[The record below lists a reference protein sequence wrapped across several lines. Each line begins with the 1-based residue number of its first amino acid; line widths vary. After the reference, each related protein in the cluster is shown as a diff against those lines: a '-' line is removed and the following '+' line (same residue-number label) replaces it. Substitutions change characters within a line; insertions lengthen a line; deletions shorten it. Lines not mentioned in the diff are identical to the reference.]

1 MNNLK
6 IFLCIENSYPRC
18 RPVFFLFALDFISHS
33 FADEPN
39 SLRLFCI
46 NYEKMRGKLHE
57 CGCLSFQFS
66 SFSLSMKGAWHLFLP
81 SYLAIT
87 ILMGGVSVASVVFA
101 LVSTIVQLPVTFQSL
116 AVGFNETLMQWV
128 FQFLRR

>member
-1 MNNLK
+1 
-6 IFLCIENSYPRC
+6 
-18 RPVFFLFALDFISHS
+18 
-33 FADEPN
+33 
-39 SLRLFCI
+39 
-46 NYEKMRGKLHE
+46 
-57 CGCLSFQFS
+57 
-66 SFSLSMKGAWHLFLP
+66 MKGAWHLFLP

>member
-1 MNNLK
+1 M
-6 IFLCIENSYPRC
+6 E
-18 RPVFFLFALDFISHS
+18 
-33 FADEPN
+33 
-39 SLRLFCI
+39 
-46 NYEKMRGKLHE
+46 
-57 CGCLSFQFS
+57 
-66 SFSLSMKGAWHLFLP
+66 GAWYFFLP